1 MLEVKLQG
9 DNVENPPPWVAEIM
23 NGPLTIEEPFF
34 SKFGH
39 GTFAFHQDTIR
50 QIPDWV
56 NRNKTLFVAE
66 QHLESTNETKPLLQ
80 HVGSKMET
88 VSRAPKSNVDGHH
101 TGSHERSMLDIFTS
115 FVVHGGTPRVTSPM
129 KVEPKTHFAN
139 ERTFLQ
145 WFNSAVLLCSVGMAL
160 AGLGIQ
166 ETRVSGIF
174 LCVTGF

>member
-1 MLEVKLQG
+1 
-9 DNVENPPPWVAEIM
+9 
-23 NGPLTIEEPFF
+23 
-34 SKFGH
+34 
-39 GTFAFHQDTIR
+39 
-50 QIPDWV
+50 
-56 NRNKTLFVAE
+56 
-66 QHLESTNETKPLLQ
+66 
-80 HVGSKMET
+80 
-88 VSRAPKSNVDGHH
+88 
-101 TGSHERSMLDIFTS
+101 MLDIFTS

-174 LCVTGF
+174 LCVTGFITLGYSCWTYKRRMWILKYKVSDVPIHDAYGPLVLCFCVVGAVILSLAYL